1 MKSVTYEELNKM
13 LTNLCEERTG
23 LQFQVDENN
32 LRIQETQSLNQKIME
47 SEEEDFRIF
56 SPRKYKNLYK
66 DELEQSNIKKED
78 YEAQNNQLFEKIE
91 KLDSIIKVM
100 QDVVDESKVD
110 EEEEQATAVS
120 GLAELQGSLFEN
132 LEHVLHRV
140 ELSIKFMN
148 QDPDRSKMELAVVS
162 ENLRKILQHNIEE

>member
-23 LQFQVDENN
+23 LQSQVDENN
-32 LRIQETQSLNQKIME
+32 LRIQETQSLSQKIME
-47 SEEEDFRIF
+47 SEEEDFHIF
-56 SPRKYKNLYK
+56 SPRKHKNLYK
-66 DELEQSNIKKED
+66 DELERSNIKKED
-78 YEAQNNQLFEKIE
+78 YETQNHQLFEKIE

-100 QDVVDESKVD
+100 QDVVDESKVN
-110 EEEEQATAVS
+110 EEEEQAIAVS
-120 GLAELQGSLFEN
+120 GLEELQGSLFEN

-148 QDPDRSKMELAVVS
+148 QDPDRAKMELAVVS
-162 ENLRKILQHNIEE
+162 ENLRKILQQNIEE

>member
-1 MKSVTYEELNKM
+1 MKSVTYEELNKI
-13 LTNLCEERTG
+13 LTNLCEKRIG
-23 LQFQVDENN
+23 LQSQVDENN

-56 SPRKYKNLYK
+56 SPRKNKNFYK

-120 GLAELQGSLFEN
+120 GLELQGSLFEN

-162 ENLRKILQHNIEE
+162 ENLRKILQQNIEEL